1 LVEIMKL
8 PQEKLLKLAE
18 IASIAGIKEDDAR
31 ALAKTYDTLIP
42 SRKIGRVR
50 LYPSQAAWILK
61 EIADLSAKG
70 CSPEE
75 INARIG
81 KDKAGLRAAKKGPG
95 SERPEPAPETIEQ
108 VRPEPERSPL
118 SVILPEREMNGL
130 RETDALLAT
139 RIHNMTVRV
148 ETLEQEC
155 LHLRQEL
162 EERMVQIH
170 DATTNLQ
177 KQMDAADEWISYF
190 DMRFEGILQEEKTVH
205 GLFRDWIAYIDR
217 ELETLKKPWW
227 RR

>member
-1 LVEIMKL
+1 MKL
-8 PQEKLLKLAE
+8 SE

-31 ALAKTYDTLIP
+31 ALAKTYDALIP

-50 LYPSQAAWILK
+50 LYPPQAAGILK
-61 EIADLSAKG
+61 EIADLSANG
-70 CSPEE
+70 CSSEE
-75 INARIG
+75 INSRIG
-81 KDKAGLRAAKKGPG
+81 KDKAGLRAAKKGTG
-95 SERPEPAPETIEQ
+95 SEKTEPAPEKIEQ
-108 VRPEPERSPL
+108 VHSEPERSPL
-118 SVILPEREMNGL
+118 SAILSERELNGL

-139 RIHNMTVRV
+139 RIHNLTERV
-148 ETLEQEC
+148 EALEQGC

-162 EERMVQIH
+162 EDRMVRIN

-190 DMRFEGILQEEKTVH
+190 DMRFEGMLREEENVH
-205 GLFRDWIAYIDR
+205 RLFGEWIAYVDR